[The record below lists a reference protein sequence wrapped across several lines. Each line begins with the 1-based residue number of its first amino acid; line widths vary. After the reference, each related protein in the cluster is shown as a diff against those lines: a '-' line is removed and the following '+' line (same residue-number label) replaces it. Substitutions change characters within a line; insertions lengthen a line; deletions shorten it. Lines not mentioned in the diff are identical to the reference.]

1 MPKESAM
8 TPDDLVGFTE
18 GLARVA
24 AAGGGARAL
33 ALHLAGHLGAGVSL
47 DDPEGRRLTEAG
59 EPRNG
64 AVVRL
69 PVRAGET
76 AFGEIAL
83 HGDAS
88 ADALLALRLTAS
100 AIALELARE
109 SGGNAGRRRAFWER
123 LLAGGYRD
131 GAAARADA
139 NARGIALAA
148 NYVAI
153 ALEPPE
159 SAALAA
165 EIFAS
170 GEASVGLL
178 ERDRGA
184 LVFVPAPRE
193 VDAAN
198 ARTAATL
205 LPKTLAKAHPRL
217 AVTGGVGGVES
228 AAEVGRS
235 ARMADAALA
244 IGRRVFGEGRVLA
257 YDELGAYALLFEGAD
272 ADGLRAFASAALAPL
287 RAYDERHQTE
297 LERTLRSYFACGQ
310 NVKTAAAELHVHR
323 HTVFYRLR
331 QIGEICGRSLDSP
344 HDQLTFRMAAAID
357 ALHG

>member
-1 MPKESAM
+1 M
-8 TPDDLVGFTE
+8 TPDDLVVFAE
-18 GLARVA
+18 GLARAA

-33 ALHLAGHLGAGVSL
+33 AAHLAESLGTAVSV
-47 DDPEGRRLTEAG
+47 DDADGRRLADVG
-59 EPRNG
+59 SSKNG

-69 PVRAGET
+69 PLAAGAT
-76 AFGEIAL
+76 QFGEIAL
-83 HGDAS
+83 HAESTPG
-88 ADALLALRLTAS
+88 ALLALRLTAA

-123 LLAGGYRD
+123 LLTGGYRD
-131 GAAARADA
+131 VAAARADA
-139 NARGIALAA
+139 TSRGITLAA
-148 NYVAI
+148 QYVAI

-165 EIFAS
+165 ETFAS
-170 GEASVGLL
+170 GEASVGVL
-178 ERDRGA
+178 ERDGGT
-184 LVFVPAPRE
+184 LIFVPAPRE

-205 LPKTLAKAHPRL
+205 LPKTLAKKHPGL
-217 AVTGGVGGVES
+217 SITGGVGSIES

-235 ARMADAALA
+235 ARMADAALT
-244 IGRRVFGEGRVLA
+244 IGRRVFGDGRVLP

-272 ADGLRAFASAALAPL
+272 ANALRAFADATLAPL
-287 RAYDERHQTE
+287 RAYDEKHQTD
-297 LERTLRSYFACGQ
+297 LERTLCAYFACGQ

-331 QIGEICGRSLDSP
+331 QIGEICGRSLDSH
-344 HDQLTFRMAAAID
+344 HDQLTFRMATAID
-357 ALHG
+357 ALHS

>member
-1 MPKESAM
+1 M
-8 TPDDLVGFTE
+8 TPDDLVVFAE
-18 GLARVA
+18 GLAQVA

-33 ALHLAGHLGAGVSL
+33 ASHLAESLGTGVSVN
-47 DDPEGRRLTEAG
+47 DADGRRLTDVGTA
-59 EPRNG
+59 RNG
-64 AVVRL
+64 AVIRL
-69 PVRAGET
+69 PLLAGE
-76 AFGEIAL
+76 ARFGEIVL
-83 HGDAS
+83 HAKDTPNATR
-88 ADALLALRLTAS
+88 ALRLTAA

-109 SGGNAGRRRAFWER
+109 SGGNPGRRRAFWER
-123 LLAGGYRD
+123 LLTGGYRD
-131 GAAARADA
+131 VAAARVDA
-139 NARGIALAA
+139 VTRGIALAA
-148 NYVAI
+148 QYVAI

-165 EIFAS
+165 ETFAS

-178 ERDRGA
+178 ERDGGT
-184 LVFVPAPRE
+184 LIFVPAPRE

-205 LPKTLAKAHPRL
+205 LPKTLVKKHPGL
-217 AVTGGVGGVES
+217 SITGGVGSLES
-228 AAEVGRS
+228 AADVGRS
-235 ARMADAALA
+235 ARMAYAALA
-244 IGRRVFGEGRVLA
+244 IGRRIFGDGRVIP

-272 ADGLRAFASAALAPL
+272 TSALVAFAAATLAPL
-287 RAYDERHQTE
+287 RAYDEKHLTD

-344 HDQLTFRMAAAID
+344 HDQLTFRMATAID
-357 ALHG
+357 ALHS